1 LLSLPGG
8 VIWLTLRDHRN
19 AASPAK

>member
-8 VIWLTLRDHRN
+8 VVWLTLRDHRN